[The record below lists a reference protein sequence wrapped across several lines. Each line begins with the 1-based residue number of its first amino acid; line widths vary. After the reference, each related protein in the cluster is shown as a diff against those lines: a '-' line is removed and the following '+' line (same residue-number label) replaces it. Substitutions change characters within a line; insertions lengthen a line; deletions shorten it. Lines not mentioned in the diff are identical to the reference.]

1 MYLVEIYI
9 GNVAYLSGLH
19 SYEGKPR
26 FSVHRCL
33 TVFTSYY
40 SNDRILLFLCIFDKV
55 VTWLPVV
62 RWSII
67 RSINDSHQFRW
78 DITDVQIV
86 RLPSDKRAKVLRELA
101 KFCNDSHPFIWSR
114 TAMM

>member
-55 VTWLPVV
+55 VT
-62 RWSII
+62 
-67 RSINDSHQFRW
+67 
-78 DITDVQIV
+78 
-86 RLPSDKRAKVLRELA
+86 
-101 KFCNDSHPFIWSR
+101 
-114 TAMM
+114 